1 MRSQD
6 KTSQKEALSKLAGLA
21 DQFRSIREPLLT
33 FYHAIMR
40 PEWSR
45 LERRG
50 QASQVWR
57 DSSHRFTT
65 GVVGPRFEQICRDW
79 MLAYAPVEINE
90 VPVSQVG
97 SGMVN
102 DPEQRK
108 SLEVDVAA
116 FGNDA
121 DGRRVLLAIGEAKW
135 AETIGM
141 GHLAR
146 LRRIRDL
153 LVHSGQPGADTARL
167 FLFGS
172 TDPSSQIRTA
182 AADGDV
188 QLIGLKDL
196 YA

>member
-1 MRSQD
+1 MQ
-6 KTSQKEALSKLAGLA
+6 
-21 DQFRSIREPLLT
+21 
-33 FYHAIMR
+33 
-40 PEWSR
+40 
-45 LERRG
+45 
-50 QASQVWR
+50 
-57 DSSHRFTT
+57 
-65 GVVGPRFEQICRDW
+65 
-79 MLAYAPVEINE
+79 AYAPVEINE

-121 DGRRVLLAIGEAKW
+121 DGRHVLLAIGEAKW

-141 GHLAR
+141 GHLAH

-172 TDPSSQIRTA
+172 ADPSSQIRTA

-188 QLIGLKDL
+188 QFIGLGDL